1 MNNWINRLAIFA
13 VVGAI
18 LSSAVL
24 VGCGGGDDDADTAV
38 NNTAPAMEGE
48 GLITQTVKLWP
59 RAILTNKI
67 RKPARKSGLSCFCTG
82 KCLYSSS

>member
-24 VGCGGGDDDADTAV
+24 VGCGGDAAEDTNAV
-38 NNTAPAMEGE
+38 TNAAPAGGADGE
-48 GLITQTVKLWP
+48 
-59 RAILTNKI
+59 
-67 RKPARKSGLSCFCTG
+67 
-82 KCLYSSS
+82 

>member
-24 VGCGGGDDDADTAV
+24 VGCGGDAAED
-38 NNTAPAMEGE
+38 APANNAAAPAADGE
-48 GLITQTVKLWP
+48 
-59 RAILTNKI
+59 
-67 RKPARKSGLSCFCTG
+67 
-82 KCLYSSS
+82 

>member
-24 VGCGGGDDDADTAV
+24 VGCGGSNADEDTNAATV
-38 NNTAPAMEGE
+38 NKAPADSGE
-48 GLITQTVKLWP
+48 
-59 RAILTNKI
+59 
-67 RKPARKSGLSCFCTG
+67 
-82 KCLYSSS
+82 